1 MRVKIA
7 GGHSQVRKS
16 TTPPRLFFVLF
27 VLAFACSCRGKNEQL
42 VVEPPVTHPL
52 LRSIIG
58 YGVINASYTLALE
71 RPERGGIS
79 LGYLRRGAVVQIVER
94 RLIKDRGA
102 SESWV
107 LVEGSSRGWLT
118 EDVVDIYDNEQK
130 AATAS
135 ETMSR

>member
-7 GGHSQVRKS
+7 GGHSQVKQS
-16 TTPPRLFFVLF
+16 CPPRLFFVLF

-42 VVEPPVTHPL
+42 VVEPPATHPL
-52 LRSIIG
+52 LRPIIG

-71 RPERGGIS
+71 KPEKGGVS
-79 LGYLRRGAVVQIVER
+79 LGYLRRGAVVQIIER
-94 RLIKDRGA
+94 RLVKGRDF

-107 LVEGSSRGWLT
+107 LVEGSSRGWLI

-135 ETMSR
+135 QAMLR